1 MNVATLK
8 KILQEYIG
16 GGFTLLGEIPDN
28 MAMERAVRRYLPVV
42 DCEPTAP
49 AALALAAIADTL
61 LTRIA
66 SPVSPHDS

>member
-16 GGFTLLGEIPDN
+16 GDLTLLGEIPDN
-28 MAMERAVRRYLPVV
+28 PAMERAVRRYLPVV
-42 DCEPTAP
+42 DCEPT
-49 AALALAAIADTL
+49 ALAAIADTL

>member
-1 MNVATLK
+1 
-8 KILQEYIG
+8 
-16 GGFTLLGEIPDN
+16 
-28 MAMERAVRRYLPVV
+28 MERAVRRYLPVV

-49 AALALAAIADTL
+49 AAVTLAAIADTL